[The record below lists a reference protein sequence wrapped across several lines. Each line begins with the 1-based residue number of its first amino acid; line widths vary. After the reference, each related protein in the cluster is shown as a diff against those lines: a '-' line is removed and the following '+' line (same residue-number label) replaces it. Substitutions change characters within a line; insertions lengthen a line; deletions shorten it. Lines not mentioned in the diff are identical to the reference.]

1 MQFITSDG
9 GPLGDVARCDLD
21 AELGQRL
28 NHEPSI
34 SHEFLLG
41 LGRFDGGV
49 RQAQQVN

>member
-1 MQFITSDG
+1 MQFITGDG
-9 GPLGDVARCDLD
+9 GSLGDVARCDLD

-49 RQAQQVN
+49 RQAQ